1 MFANAMRYPGLAIL
15 LVLVFLSGLSRAS
28 DMDDYLGSE
37 CKGNYVWGGAMNLAW
52 DELNDNILHE
62 KLRLSTDD
70 QRALEMVDIF
80 NRSPFTKN
88 DLDEKSYYV
97 KSGFG
102 QITVDII
109 NKESRQKFP
118 SKSFKDLNEKIGPTG
133 IISYAYFLKVVEY
146 WTKFEEKNVIFE
158 HKQVKGF
165 YADGI
170 NQHRNVRVLKYW
182 DDDRFIVSLKL
193 KADGDELFIAK
204 GFDANKPQEIVHEI
218 SKYNSAILPS
228 ISSSDLFEMPKL
240 HLQHHRDYIEL
251 TDKLLANN
259 GFTQYSIFRMYE
271 NIKFDMDH
279 RGARV
284 ENEAVITS
292 RGAGGKPQITR
303 RFIMDKPFW
312 VVMKRKDSQHPYFLL
327 GVKNTELMEK

>member
-1 MFANAMRYPGLAIL
+1 MFVNTMRYPGLAIL

-28 DMDDYLGSE
+28 EMNDYLGSE
-37 CKGNYVWGGAMNLAW
+37 YKGNYVWGGAMNLAW
-52 DELNDNILHE
+52 DELKDNILHE
-62 KLRLSTDD
+62 KPRLNTDN
-70 QRALEMVDIF
+70 QRALEMVDIL
-80 NRSPFTKN
+80 NSSPFTKS
-88 DLDEKSYYV
+88 DMDEKSYYA

-102 QITVDII
+102 QNTVNII

-118 SKSFKDLNEKIGPTG
+118 AKSFKDLKEKIGPTDF
-133 IISYAYFLKVVEY
+133 ISYAYFLKEVEY
-146 WTKFEEKNVIFE
+146 WTKLEEKQVMFD

-170 NQHRNVRVLKYW
+170 NEHRNVRVLKYW
-182 DDDRFIVSLKL
+182 DDDRFIVALKL
-193 KADGDELFIAK
+193 KADGDELFVAK
-204 GFDANKPQEIVHEI
+204 GFDVNKPQEIVHEI
-218 SKYNSAILPS
+218 NRYNSAILPS
-228 ISSSDLFEMPKL
+228 ISSSDQFEMPKL
-240 HLQHHRDYIEL
+240 HIQQHRDYIEL
-251 TDKLLANN
+251 TGKLLANN
-259 GFTQYSIFRMYE
+259 DFTQYSISKMYE

-284 ENEAVITS
+284 ENEAVITG
-292 RGAGGKPQITR
+292 RGGGGKPQITR